1 MDSCRTIDGEIPE
14 SSACGSLDFDVGALE
29 EIEDRLQCVLIDR
42 TDIWTKLFSDSFSLP
57 NHGPARKY
65 RPLSVISAKV
75 RLALRCRSIL
85 CEYTRVLR
93 ACNGSPVK
101 KSVSCLYAMVSRGAS
116 RAWNSKVDQHSRES
130 STNRRRLPARCRPRR
145 YHSLLCSGLRDIVV
159 SKEQDQQQRQHHDDG
174 HRAHTR
180 TTVKGVCAEIPEGG
194 HSQTQP
200 VSVCLPLCTS
210 TDIQRKEE
218 GGQIRCY
225 SMPKQKEEAD
235 NGRGRGRGRDRGR
248 IAGENDVVYIAKGA
262 AAVSSVRCEAMRS
275 ASLLAGGFGIIELD
289 VPSDGALLYFTVLHR
304 ARLPYLAR
312 FLLAPVYALE
322 IELGLIGNRVFSS
335 ALAAFSLLYTTY

>member
-1 MDSCRTIDGEIPE
+1 MRW
-14 SSACGSLDFDVGALE
+14 SAGV
-29 EIEDRLQCVLIDR
+29 LQERGI
-42 TDIWTKLFSDSFSLP
+42 
-57 NHGPARKY
+57 
-65 RPLSVISAKV
+65 AK
-75 RLALRCRSIL
+75 
-85 CEYTRVLR
+85 
-93 ACNGSPVK
+93 
-101 KSVSCLYAMVSRGAS
+101 
-116 RAWNSKVDQHSRES
+116 
-130 STNRRRLPARCRPRR
+130 STNILEKVQQIGDGFPLAVGQDVIIVYFAPA
-145 YHSLLCSGLRDIVV
+145 YETLSSV
-159 SKEQDQQQRQHHDDG
+159 KEQDQQQRQHHDDG

-304 ARLPYLAR
+304 ARLP
-312 FLLAPVYALE
+312 
-322 IELGLIGNRVFSS
+322 
-335 ALAAFSLLYTTY
+335 